1 MSIGTEEIFPKDYK
15 PKLSYFETQKGIKLV
30 KDTFEKGMR
39 ERLSLQKITAPIFLK
54 TGMGLQDDLAGTQVP
69 VGFDLSFTDASIE
82 IVQALTK
89 WKRQVLGKH
98 GFRVGT
104 GLIVDMKGIRKD
116 EELSEIHSV
125 FVDQWDWERVISRKD
140 RRLGFLKSVVRKIY
154 SSVLDA
160 EKVVGSEFLGL
171 TPSLPKKIKFIH
183 TQDLERMFP
192 DLIPKQR
199 EHLIAEKYGAVFLV
213 GIGHPLESGEPHD
226 LRAADYDDWY
236 VEADDGKRGLNG
248 DIIVWDRV
256 RGKSMELSSMGIRVD
271 SESLMRQL
279 EMMDLMDRKEL
290 EYHSGIIKDKLPL
303 TVGGGFGQSRLCM
316 LLLEKAHIGEV
327 QSSVWPK
334 EVEKRFEQ
342 KGIPLL

>member
-1 MSIGTEEIFPKDYK
+1 MFPKDYK

-30 KDTFEKGMR
+30 RETFEKGMR

-54 TGMGLQDDLAGTQVP
+54 TGTGLQDDLAGTQVP
-69 VGFDLSFTDASIE
+69 VGFDLSFTEASIE

-98 GFRVGT
+98 EFDVGT

-116 EELSEIHSV
+116 EELSEIHSI

-140 RRLGFLKSVVRKIY
+140 RKLSFLKNVVRKIY
-154 SSVLDA
+154 LSILDT
-160 EKVVGSEFLGL
+160 EKVIESEFPAL
-171 TPSLPKKIKFIH
+171 TPSLPKRIKFIH

-192 DLIPKQR
+192 DSTPKQR

-236 VEADDGKRGLNG
+236 IEAYDGKRGLNG
-248 DIIVWDRV
+248 DIIVWDGIR
-256 RGKSMELSSMGIRVD
+256 RKSMELTSMGIRVD
-271 SESLMRQL
+271 SESLVRQL
-279 EMMDLMDRKEL
+279 EIMDLMDKKEL
-290 EYHSGIIKDKLPL
+290 EYHSGIIEGRLPL
-303 TVGGGFGQSRLCM
+303 TIGGGFGQSRLCM
-316 LLLEKAHIGEV
+316 LLLKKAHIGEV

-334 EVEKRFEQ
+334 EVEKGFEER
-342 KGIPLL
+342 GIPLL